1 MAGMVRVFAA
11 DGNGIDASPFASLRS
26 MLASDH
32 IATTD
37 QHPHHPAMALAGA
50 NVRPDSSRIPAQPS
64 AHAGAAF
71 TPAHRFAKSMTD
83 RTEGSD
89 CVRLNGSPRLP
100 HDTLVVI
107 ARRETSQ
114 ANDVAVFAAPNT
126 LSYKPVRNIAVS
138 STSSTHGLPRKSGEA
153 LSLVYPI
160 ACRLCWRPSMTI
172 SYGK

>member
-1 MAGMVRVFAA
+1 MAGMVRAFAA
-11 DGNGIDASPFASLRS
+11 GGNTVGTPRSASLTS
-26 MLASDH
+26 MLTSDH

-89 CVRLNGSPRLP
+89 CVHLKGCTRLP

-107 ARRETSQ
+107 VRRETSQ
-114 ANDVAVFAAPNT
+114 ANDVAVFAARNA
-126 LSYKPVRNIAVS
+126 LSYKPVRDIAVS
-138 STSSTHGLPRKSGEA
+138 STSSTQGLPRKSGEA
-153 LSLVYPI
+153 LSL
-160 ACRLCWRPSMTI
+160 A
-172 SYGK
+172 